1 MNKSNTR
8 IECNQHKFQNLSKL
22 PLKCLRSIR
31 CPSGHD
37 TWIYIGNICRCYNK
51 DCREQPFCGFCQH
64 KMLCR
69 HNKPRAFW
77 LFALSLNKHFRGYK
91 LADFASPYWE
101 SMTDSEKQVWK
112 EKARK
117 TYQ

>member
-1 MNKSNTR
+1 
-8 IECNQHKFQNLSKL
+8 
-22 PLKCLRSIR
+22 
-31 CPSGHD
+31 
-37 TWIYIGNICRCYNK
+37 
-51 DCREQPFCGFCQH
+51 
-64 KMLCR
+64 MLCR